1 MKSRCEALKPESRF
15 LACALVFLL
24 APAFALATVA
34 TKSHSASKTGSH
46 SKKHASRLAKVRRR
60 IPLHHS
66 SSRRKTLTSSKS
78 SQSTRA
84 RRSYH
89 AYRSSR
95 ARSASH
101 RRHTPAIEIPAS
113 RAGQIQQALIQAG
126 DFHGQPTDQWDT
138 QTREAM
144 KLYQHQNGFQ
154 ATGLPD
160 AKSLMKMGLG
170 PHPLPAQADPLAKS
184 QLPQPS
190 EPTQQMQQADASLGA
205 PGGGANAPSANRQPY
220 PQP

>member
-1 MKSRCEALKPESRF
+1 MKSRCEALKSESRF
-15 LACALVFLL
+15 LTCALVFLL
-24 APAFALATVA
+24 TPAVALATVV
-34 TKSHSASKTGSH
+34 TKPHSASKTKSH
-46 SKKHASRLAKVRRR
+46 SRKYLPRLAKVRRR
-60 IPLHHS
+60 IPLHRAS
-66 SSRRKTLTSSKS
+66 SSHRTLASSKS
-78 SQSTRA
+78 SRTTRA
-84 RRSYH
+84 RRSHH

-95 ARSASH
+95 ARAASH
-101 RRHTPAIEIPAS
+101 RWHMPATEIPAS

-126 DFHGQPTDQWDT
+126 DLHGQPTGQWDA

-144 KLYQHQNGFQ
+144 KLYQQQNGFQ

-184 QLPQPS
+184 QLPLPS
-190 EPTQQMQQADASLGA
+190 QPTQQMQQANAGLGA
-205 PGGGANAPSANRQPY
+205 PGGDANAPSANHQPY